1 MLLTFGESR
10 GFRTII
16 VGFLAGVAVL
26 ALAVDSADA
35 KGKKRHAK
43 KGGGY
48 NPPYAAIVVDA
59 NSGSVLHAADA
70 DGIRHPASLTKIMTL
85 YLLFERIEAG
95 KIKPDTPLKVSAH
108 AAAQSP
114 TKLGLKA
121 GDTITVEDAI
131 RGLVTKSANDAAVV
145 IAETLAGDEEDF
157 AKLMTRKAR
166 ALGMSRTVY
175 MNASGLPDRDQ
186 VTTAR
191 DQALLGR
198 AIQDRF
204 PRQYR
209 YFSTKSF
216 TFRGKTMGNHN
227 HLLGSVQGVDG
238 IKTGYIQASGFNL
251 VASMK
256 RNNRHLVAAV
266 LGGSSGGARDA
277 RMRSLLEKHIV
288 EASAGRTAPTIAERD
303 GEVETAP
310 VAVASAGDVPHV
322 APPTSAAAPMPATPI
337 NSSRSESAAAAA
349 VAPPKAAAGA
359 VDPIK
364 PIAVRTIKVK
374 LNGVQ
379 TASLTPPLAHL
390 PVIAVKDEPAA
401 PKAAGQ
407 PGQTVATKAA
417 ADTPVSRAQPVAPA
431 AQAAATADPAAQAAP
446 AKPAVAPATPIQAV
460 AVASSPEPSHAVAAP
475 APAPV
480 QVASAAPTTAVPA
493 PAPAPV
499 QVASAAPTIAVPA
512 LAPAPVQVASAAPTI
527 AVPAPAPAPTETAA
541 PSAQSA
547 KVVHSGWIIQVG
559 AFEAE
564 REAKDRL
571 SSAQT
576 KAKHL
581 LARADAFTE
590 TVVKDNR
597 TFFRAR
603 FAGLEKDEAE
613 AACKYL
619 KRNDFACMTLKN

>member
-1 MLLTFGESR
+1 MLRTFGESR
-10 GFRTII
+10 GFRTVI
-16 VGFLAGVAVL
+16 VGFLAGVATL
-26 ALAVDSADA
+26 ALAVDAADA
-35 KGKKRHAK
+35 KGRKRHSAK
-43 KGGGY
+43 SGGGY
-48 NPPYAAIVVDA
+48 NPPYSAIVVDA
-59 NSGSVLHAADA
+59 NSGSALHAADA

-85 YLLFERIEAG
+85 YLLFEQIEAG
-95 KIKPDTPLKVSAH
+95 KVKTDTPLKVSAH

-131 RGLVTKSANDAAVV
+131 RGLVTRSANDAAVV
-145 IAETLAGDEEDF
+145 IAESIASDEEEF

-216 TFRGKTMGNHN
+216 TFRGNTIGNHN

-238 IKTGYIQASGFNL
+238 IKTGFIQASGYNL

-256 RNNRHLVAAV
+256 RNNRHLVAVV

-277 RMRSLLEKHIV
+277 RVRSLLEKYV
-288 EASAGRTAPTIAERD
+288 SEASASRTAPVIAENH
-303 GEVETAP
+303 ENETASAP
-310 VAVASAGDVPHV
+310 VAVASTGGD
-322 APPTSAAAPMPATPI
+322 AAASSAGMPAPATPI
-337 NSSRSESAAAAA
+337 NRDRSEPSSAAATTPAR
-349 VAPPKAAAGA
+349 KAAGA

-364 PIAVRTIKVK
+364 PIAVKTIKVK

-390 PVIAVKDEPAA
+390 PVVTLKDDAA
-401 PKAAGQ
+401 AKANAAS
-407 PGQTVATKAA
+407 ATKAA
-417 ADTPVSRAQPVAPA
+417 TTLIPA
-431 AQAAATADPAAQAAP
+431 EPAVEPAP
-446 AKPAVAPATPIQAV
+446 AKPAAQTVSVKPAAAPVSAAPAP
-460 AVASSPEPSHAVAAP
+460 SSPEPGQPAAATAP
-475 APAPV
+475 APAPI
-480 QVASAAPTTAVPA
+480 QVASAEPTIPVAAPGPA
-493 PAPAPV
+493 PI
-499 QVASAAPTIAVPA
+499 QVASAAPTISGAA
-512 LAPAPVQVASAAPTI
+512 AAPAEA
-527 AVPAPAPAPTETAA
+527 AA
-541 PSAQSA
+541 PSAPR
-547 KVVHSGWIIQVG
+547 KVHTGWIIQVG

-564 REAKDRL
+564 REARDRL
-571 SSAQT
+571 SSAQS

-581 LARADAFTE
+581 LAHADAFTE

-603 FAGLEKDEAE
+603 FAGFEKDEAE
-613 AACKYL
+613 TACKYL

>member
-1 MLLTFGESR
+1 MLRTFGESR
-10 GFRTII
+10 GFRTVII
-16 VGFLAGVAVL
+16 GILAGVATL
-26 ALAVDSADA
+26 ALAVDTADA
-35 KGKKRHAK
+35 KGKKRHAAK

-59 NSGSVLHAADA
+59 NSGGVLHAADA

-85 YLLFERIEAG
+85 YLLFEQIEAG
-95 KIKPDTPLKVSAH
+95 KVKTDTPLKVSAH

-121 GDTITVEDAI
+121 GDTITAEDAI

-145 IAETLAGDEEDF
+145 IAESLAGDEEEF

-191 DQALLGR
+191 DQAALGR

-216 TFRGKTMGNHN
+216 TFRGNTMGNHN
-227 HLLGSVQGVDG
+227 HLLGSVAGVDG
-238 IKTGYIQASGFNL
+238 IKTGFIQASGYNL

-256 RNNRHLVAAV
+256 RNNRHLVAVV

-277 RMRSLLEKHIV
+277 RMRSLLEKHV
-288 EASAGRTAPTIAERD
+288 AEASASRTAPVIAEARD
-303 GEVETAP
+303 GEGASAP
-310 VAVASAGDVPHV
+310 VVVASAGGD
-322 APPTSAAAPMPATPI
+322 APPTASPTSAAMPMPATPI
-337 NSSRSESAAAAA
+337 NRGRSEPSSAAAAA
-349 VAPPKAAAGA
+349 PSRKAAGGA
-359 VDPIK
+359 IDPIK
-364 PIAVRTIKVK
+364 PIAVKTIKVK

-390 PVIAVKDEPAA
+390 PVVAVNDVTTKAIAAPAAKAAAAATPAEPAA
-401 PKAAGQ
+401 EP
-407 PGQTVATKAA
+407 T
-417 ADTPVSRAQPVAPA
+417 S
-431 AQAAATADPAAQAAP
+431 
-446 AKPAVAPATPIQAV
+446 AKPAVQTASVNPAAAPISAAPAP
-460 AVASSPEPSHAVAAP
+460 SSPEPSHSAAAAPAPAPIQVASAGPTIPVAAP
-475 APAPV
+475 APAPI
-480 QVASAAPTTAVPA
+480 
-493 PAPAPV
+493 
-499 QVASAAPTIAVPA
+499 QVASAAPTISAA
-512 LAPAPVQVASAAPTI
+512 AAAPAEA
-527 AVPAPAPAPTETAA
+527 AA
-541 PSAQSA
+541 PSAPHKA
-547 KVVHSGWIIQVG
+547 VHTGWIIQVG

-564 REAKDRL
+564 REARDRL
-571 SSAQT
+571 SSAQS

-590 TVVKDNR
+590 TVEKDNR
-597 TFFRAR
+597 TFYRPR
-603 FAGLEKDEAE
+603 FAGFEKDEAE

>member
-1 MLLTFGESR
+1 MSACANATDRRGDTMLRTFGKSR
-10 GFRTII
+10 RFRTII
-16 VGFLAGVAVL
+16 VGFLAGVAAL

-35 KGKKRHAK
+35 KGKRRSAK

-59 NSGSVLHAADA
+59 NSGGVLHAADA

-85 YLLFERIEAG
+85 YLLFEQIEAG

-121 GDTITVEDAI
+121 GDTITAEDAI

-145 IAETLAGDEEDF
+145 IAEALAGDEEEF
-157 AKLMTRKAR
+157 AKQMTRKAR

-175 MNASGLPDRDQ
+175 MNANGLPDRDQ

-238 IKTGYIQASGFNL
+238 IKTGYINASGFNL

-256 RNNRHLVAAV
+256 RNNRSLVAVV

-277 RMRSLLEKHIV
+277 RMRSLLEKHLA
-288 EASAGRTAPTIAERD
+288 EASAGRTAPIIAETRD
-303 GEVETAP
+303 GNAETAP
-310 VAVASAGDVPHV
+310 VAVASAND
-322 APPTSAAAPMPATPI
+322 APQGTPASAAAPTPATPI
-337 NSSRSESAAAAA
+337 NSTRSEHAAAAPA
-349 VAPPKAAAGA
+349 PKAGSGA

-379 TASLTPPLAHL
+379 TAS
-390 PVIAVKDEPAA
+390 
-401 PKAAGQ
+401 
-407 PGQTVATKAA
+407 
-417 ADTPVSRAQPVAPA
+417 
-431 AQAAATADPAAQAAP
+431 
-446 AKPAVAPATPIQAV
+446 
-460 AVASSPEPSHAVAAP
+460 
-475 APAPV
+475 
-480 QVASAAPTTAVPA
+480 
-493 PAPAPV
+493 
-499 QVASAAPTIAVPA
+499 
-512 LAPAPVQVASAAPTI
+512 
-527 AVPAPAPAPTETAA
+527 
-541 PSAQSA
+541 
-547 KVVHSGWIIQVG
+547 
-559 AFEAE
+559 
-564 REAKDRL
+564 
-571 SSAQT
+571 
-576 KAKHL
+576 
-581 LARADAFTE
+581 
-590 TVVKDNR
+590 
-597 TFFRAR
+597 
-603 FAGLEKDEAE
+603 
-613 AACKYL
+613 
-619 KRNDFACMTLKN
+619 

>member
-1 MLLTFGESR
+1 
-10 GFRTII
+10 
-16 VGFLAGVAVL
+16 
-26 ALAVDSADA
+26 
-35 KGKKRHAK
+35 
-43 KGGGY
+43 
-48 NPPYAAIVVDA
+48 
-59 NSGSVLHAADA
+59 
-70 DGIRHPASLTKIMTL
+70 MTL
-85 YLLFERIEAG
+85 YLLFEQIEAG
-95 KIKPDTPLKVSAH
+95 KIKPDTALKVSAH

-121 GDTITVEDAI
+121 GDTITAEDAI

-145 IAETLAGDEEDF
+145 IAEALAGDEEEF
-157 AKLMTRKAR
+157 AKQMTRKAR

-175 MNASGLPDRDQ
+175 MNANGLPDRDQ

-216 TFRGKTMGNHN
+216 TFRGNTMGNHN
-227 HLLGSVQGVDG
+227 RLLGSVPGVDG
-238 IKTGYIQASGFNL
+238 IKTGYINASGFNL

-256 RNNRHLVAAV
+256 RNNRSLVAVV

-277 RMRSLLEKHIV
+277 RMRSLLEKHIA
-288 EASAGRTAPTIAERD
+288 EASAGRTAPMIAESS
-303 GEVETAP
+303 GGNVETAP
-310 VAVASAGDVPHV
+310 AAVASAND
-322 APPTSAAAPMPATPI
+322 APQGTPASAAAPAPATPI
-337 NSSRSESAAAAA
+337 NSTRTQRAAAAPA
-349 VAPPKAAAGA
+349 PKAGSGA

-390 PVIAVKDEPAA
+390 PVVAVKDEPAA
-401 PKAAGQ
+401 PKAAAQ
-407 PGQTVATKAA
+407 STQTVAAKSA
-417 ADTPVSRAQPVAPA
+417 PEAPA
-431 AQAAATADPAAQAAP
+431 AQAAVAAEPAASG
-446 AKPAVAPATPIQAV
+446 KPAVPAATPIQAV
-460 AVASSPEPSHAVAAP
+460 AAPASSE
-475 APAPV
+475 
-480 QVASAAPTTAVPA
+480 
-493 PAPAPV
+493 
-499 QVASAAPTIAVPA
+499 
-512 LAPAPVQVASAAPTI
+512 PAPVQVASAAPTI
-527 AVPAPAPAPTETAA
+527 AVPAPAPVQVALAAPTASAPAPAPIQVASAGPTFAVSATAPTETAGA
-541 PSAQSA
+541 SEQSTPR
-547 KVVHSGWIIQVG
+547 KVHSGWVIQVG

-590 TVVKDNR
+590 TVVKENR
-597 TFFRAR
+597 TFYRAR
-603 FAGLEKDEAE
+603 FAGFEKDEAE

>member
-1 MLLTFGESR
+1 MLRTFGKSR
-10 GFRTII
+10 RFRTII
-16 VGFLAGVAVL
+16 VGFLAGVAAL

-35 KGKKRHAK
+35 KGKRRSAK

-48 NPPYAAIVVDA
+48 NPPYSAIVVDA
-59 NSGSVLHAADA
+59 NSGGVLHAADA

-121 GDTITVEDAI
+121 GDTITAEDAI

-145 IAETLAGDEEDF
+145 IAEALAGDEEEF

-238 IKTGYIQASGFNL
+238 IKTGYVNASGFNL

-256 RNNRHLVAAV
+256 RSNRSLVAVV

-277 RMRSLLEKHIV
+277 RMRSLLEKHIAD
-288 EASAGRTAPTIAERD
+288 ASAGRTAPMIAEAHD

-310 VAVASAGDVPHV
+310 AAAASAGDASHAVPASAA
-322 APPTSAAAPMPATPI
+322 APPSAAAPMPATPI
-337 NSSRSESAAAAA
+337 NSSRSERAAAAPA
-349 VAPPKAAAGA
+349 PKAGSGA

-390 PVIAVKDEPAA
+390 PVVAVKDEPAA
-401 PKAAGQ
+401 PKAAAQ
-407 PGQTVATKAA
+407 PAQTVATKAA
-417 ADTPVSRAQPVAPA
+417 ETPATRAQPAAPA
-431 AQAAATADPAAQAAP
+431 AQAAAAAEPASG
-446 AKPAVAPATPIQAV
+446 KPAVAPATPIQAV
-460 AVASSPEPSHAVAAP
+460 AASPAAAAPAQAPVQAASAAPTITVP

-480 QVASAAPTTAVPA
+480 QVALAAPTASAPVPA
-493 PAPAPV
+493 PI
-499 QVASAAPTIAVPA
+499 QVASAEPTMAV
-512 LAPAPVQVASAAPTI
+512 SG
-527 AVPAPAPAPTETAA
+527 PAPTETAGA
-541 PSAQSA
+541 SEQSA
-547 KVVHSGWIIQVG
+547 PRKVVHSGWVIQVG

-603 FAGLEKDEAE
+603 FAGFEKDEAE